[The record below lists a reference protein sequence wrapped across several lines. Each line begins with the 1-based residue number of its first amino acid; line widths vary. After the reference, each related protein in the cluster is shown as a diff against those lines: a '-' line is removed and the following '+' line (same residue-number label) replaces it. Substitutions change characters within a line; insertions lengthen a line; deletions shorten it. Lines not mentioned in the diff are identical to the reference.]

1 VVVKVEP
8 VKAGNR
14 DVAVD
19 LLSRFFEE
27 EGFATPRDRI
37 ARNLARM
44 IEDDTCWAALL
55 IADGHA
61 LGVVTI
67 TTMLYVE
74 WGRLG
79 EIGDL
84 YVHPQHRGR
93 GFAKL
98 LVAEAIEWCRGKGC
112 SAVSVVITPAGEER
126 HRLSKF
132 YTHLGFKASGRTI
145 MSKPFA

>member
-1 VVVKVEP
+1 VAKIELVTDR
-8 VKAGNR
+8 NR

-37 ARNLARM
+37 ARNLAR
-44 IEDDTCWAALL
+44 IIADNTCWAALL
-55 IADGHA
+55 IADGKA
-61 LGVVTI
+61 QGVVTV

-84 YVHPQHRGR
+84 YVAPEYRGH

-98 LVAEAIEWCRGKGC
+98 LIAEAIEWCRNKGC
-112 SAVSVVITPAGEER
+112 SAVSVVITPDGEKR
-126 HRLSKF
+126 HRLSQF
-132 YTHLGFKASGRTI
+132 YAHLEFKSSGRTI
-145 MSKPFA
+145 MSKMLS